1 MSLVLGL
8 SVTTRDVRGE
18 LVDGATGQ
26 GEHLDRIVLDAADV
40 EDYLATLPADEDL
53 HAVGLTWTPDAES
66 AAIKVREALDVYSG
80 GARVVAVREVEAT
93 EALARGIAEMTGHDF
108 LVVCIVEPDSAMV
121 ATVDGFSV
129 AVEQIERMDAA
140 TLIDRVC
147 AVVRSARPSPDA
159 VFVLGSENADELVAA
174 LQQETDRPVVTATE
188 ADFALTRGAA
198 LASAYAA
205 SLPQA
210 QPRAPRFTPVR
221 LLASALGVASVAFVV
236 AVSVVIGSQGLPERS
251 ERTTEPVAASAPIAR
266 PAPPPPPSAETVR
279 ALARKPFA
287 LMDVPVPQAP
297 PPAPAPA
304 APAAPPAAPEPAA
317 PANVSPPPPVYV
329 PPAAPPPQPRLRDRI
344 LDKIPIIGRFR

>member
-80 GARVVAVREVEAT
+80 GAPVVAVREVEAT

-121 ATVDGFSV
+121 ATVDGFNV

-147 AVVRSARPSPDA
+147 AVVRSARPSPDV
-159 VFVLGSENADELVAA
+159 VFVLGSEDADELVAA
-174 LQQETDRPVVTATE
+174 LQQETDRPVLTATE

-205 SLPQA
+205 SLPQRE
-210 QPRAPRFTPVR
+210 PRAPRFTRVR
-221 LLASALGVASVAFVV
+221 LLTSALGVASVTLVV
-236 AVSVVIGSQGLPERS
+236 ALSVVIGSQGLPERG
-251 ERTTEPVAASAPIAR
+251 ERSTAPVAASAPTND
-266 PAPPPPPSAETVR
+266 PAPPTPGYLSVR
-279 ALARKPFA
+279 EQAREPFA
-287 LMDVPVPQAP
+287 LMNVSVPQAP
-297 PPAPAPA
+297 PPVSAPE
-304 APAAPPAAPEPAA
+304 PAAPPPAPEPAA
-317 PANVSPPPPVYV
+317 PANVSPAPPVYV

>member
-66 AAIKVREALDVYSG
+66 AAIKVREALDVYGG

-129 AVEQIERMDAA
+129 EVEQIERMDAA

-147 AVVRSARPSPDA
+147 AVVRSARPSPDV
-159 VFVLGSENADELVAA
+159 VFVLGSENADELVDA

-205 SLPQA
+205 SLPQPE
-210 QPRAPRFTPVR
+210 PRAPRFTRVR
-221 LLASALGVASVAFVV
+221 LLTSALGVASVALVV
-236 AVSVVIGSQGLPERS
+236 SVSVVIGSQGLPEHS
-251 ERTTEPVAASAPIAR
+251 NRTTEPVAASAPIAR
-266 PAPPPPPSAETVR
+266 PAPPAPSAETVR
-279 ALARKPFA
+279 ALAREPFA
-287 LMDVPVPQAP
+287 LMNLPVAQAP
-297 PPAPAPA
+297 PPPA
-304 APAAPPAAPEPAA
+304 APVPVAPPPAPEPAA
-317 PANVSPPPPVYV
+317 PANVSPAPPVYV

>member
-80 GARVVAVREVEAT
+80 GAPVVAVREVEAT

-121 ATVDGFSV
+121 ATVDGFNV

-147 AVVRSARPSPDA
+147 AVVRSARPSPDV
-159 VFVLGSENADELVAA
+159 VFVLGSEDADELVAA

-205 SLPQA
+205 SLPQPE
-210 QPRAPRFTPVR
+210 PRAPRFTRVR

-236 AVSVVIGSQGLPERS
+236 ASSIVVGSQGLPERA
-251 ERTTEPVAASAPIAR
+251 EEPTAPVAASAPVAR
-266 PAPPPPPSAETVR
+266 PAAAPPSY
-279 ALARKPFA
+279 LAIREDASKPFA
-287 LMDVPVPQAP
+287 LMNLSVPQAP
-297 PPAPAPA
+297 PPASAPE
-304 APAAPPAAPEPAA
+304 PAAPPPAPEPAA
-317 PANVSPPPPVYV
+317 PANVAPAPPVYV

>member
-205 SLPQA
+205 SLPQPE
-210 QPRAPRFTPVR
+210 PRAPRFTRVR
-221 LLASALGVASVAFVV
+221 LLTSALGVASVAFVV
-236 AVSVVIGSQGLPERS
+236 ALSVVIGSQGLPERS

-287 LMDVPVPQAP
+287 LMNVPVPQAP
-297 PPAPAPA
+297 PPAAAPV
-304 APAAPPAAPEPAA
+304 PAAPPPAPELAA